1 MKNDLY
7 WTYNLPMQMFP
18 IHQDEED
25 SKSPVIDYSIVN
37 YMPRKASCATFN
49 LSEVL
54 EDQTHEEFCE
64 AAAAHLEHLAKLFRQ
79 IGRKEIEHI
88 YYPDNGMDKSNLP

>member
-7 WTYNLPMQMFP
+7 WSYNLPMQMFP
-18 IHQDEED
+18 IHENEED
-25 SKSPVIDYSIVN
+25 ETTPVVDYDILN
-37 YMPRKASCATFN
+37 YMPRKSACTHLK

-54 EDQTHEEFCE
+54 DEQTHEEFCE

-79 IGRKEIEHI
+79 MGKKEVEHI
-88 YYPDNGMDKSNLP
+88 YYPDHGMDKSKLP